1 MFGIK
6 KFTLYSKKYMQM
18 TKYNFALKSDKIIES
33 NKINKIGKKD
43 KISKYNARIFY
54 YKQENK

>member
-1 MFGIK
+1 
-6 KFTLYSKKYMQM
+6 MQM
-18 TKYNFALKSDKIIES
+18 TKYNFALKSDKIHFYSAMVES

>member
-1 MFGIK
+1 
-6 KFTLYSKKYMQM
+6 M